1 MRTGRLLSVMT
12 AALVFA
18 VLTWSP
24 APVAADQADNGGVI
38 NGTLV
43 NRTPGGAGVGDA
55 SINLVTYQG
64 ETQVAQVSTKSDSLG
79 HFQFGGLA
87 TSAGY
92 YYGLSVLYQGAK
104 YVVDFRQF
112 DPGNTA
118 LDWEVPVYD
127 PTPDVSNIHISRGHL
142 IVDVQA
148 GELSVLQFFD
158 FVNSGDKTYVGVHP
172 ITSDGSKETL
182 RLSLP
187 QEADQIT
194 AQEGLDE
201 CCAFRTDDGISDT
214 LAVPPGNRSVVFSY
228 ALPYSSSN
236 LSLDLPLYYKVD
248 TFDLL
253 VSDQKAQ
260 VSTKQLQRQDPV
272 DMGGQ
277 KYQHFTAANLS
288 GDTELLVDLTGL
300 GGKNSVSSFVN
311 PANLRWGGIGA
322 AVIGIGIVL
331 FFGLRRREP
340 VVAPAVAGGSQRPV
354 RRDVLARELAELD
367 DKFAAGQISEDRYEK
382 LKEEKEMRLAELNSG
397 DVGNPKDGL
406 S

>member
-1 MRTGRLLSVMT
+1 MGRLLSMMT
-12 AALVFA
+12 AALLLA
-18 VLTWSP
+18 ALTWSP
-24 APVAADQADNGGVI
+24 AAVAADQADNAGII
-38 NGTLV
+38 NGALV
-43 NRTPGGAGVGDA
+43 NRTPGGAGVGDV

-64 ETQVAQVSTKSDSLG
+64 ETQLAQVSAKTDSQG
-79 HFQFGGLA
+79 HFQFAGLA
-87 TSAGY
+87 TSSDY
-92 YYGLSVLYQGAK
+92 YYGLSLLYQGAR
-104 YVVDFRQF
+104 YMIDFRQF
-112 DPGNTA
+112 DPGNNA

-142 IVDVQA
+142 IVDVQDGA
-148 GELSVLQFFD
+148 LSVLQFFD

-172 ITSDGSKETL
+172 ITSDGLKETI

-228 ALPYSSSN
+228 VLPYSSSN
-236 LSLDLPLYYKVD
+236 LSLDLSLYYKVD

-253 VSDQKAQ
+253 VTDQKAR
-260 VSTKQLQRQDPV
+260 VSAKQLQLQDPV
-272 DMGGQ
+272 DMGAQ
-277 KYQHFTAANLS
+277 KYQHFTAAGLS
-288 GDTELLVDLTGL
+288 GDTELQVDLTGL
-300 GGKNSVSSFVN
+300 GGGNLGSSLVN

-340 VVAPAVAGGSQRPV
+340 AVATTVAGGPQRPV
-354 RRDVLARELAELD
+354 RRDVLVKELAELD

-382 LKEEKEMRLAELNSG
+382 LKEEKELRLAELNSG
-397 DVGNPKDGL
+397 GDGNP
-406 S
+406 